1 MLNWK
6 GFDDLFLRY
15 YPSIHLEVLRKTKKT
30 SVRVAGHRGQD
41 LNQVPPEYRAGV
53 LTTQP

>member
-41 LNQVPPEYRAGV
+41 LNQRPPEYRAGV